1 VSREIQALVMVLLG
15 GAVLRITI
23 DGTFLRYVKPGL
35 GPFLL
40 ATGVVILILG
50 LLSAWYD
57 GLLRRAPAGAPAHDH
72 GHAHGHDDGH
82 GHGPGGPAAAWLLLL
97 PVLAIF
103 LVAPPALGAFSA
115 DRAVFVGEPTS
126 GFEPLPDGDPVDVPV
141 RDYVARAV
149 WDAGLTL
156 QDRRVALTGFAVPR
170 EDGDGWDVARLAL
183 QCCAADALASR
194 VQPVGDDVPLVDEGQ
209 WVRIVGTW
217 TEGGGLE
224 DPRAVPLIA
233 VESVELV
240 EEPREP
246 YE

>member
-15 GAVLRITI
+15 GAVLRITL

-40 ATGVVILILG
+40 ATGAVILILG

-57 GLLRRAPAGAPAHDH
+57 GLLRRTPAPVAADEDGHATAHAHDD
-72 GHAHGHDDGH
+72 GHDDGH
-82 GHGPGGPAAAWLLLL
+82 DHAHGGPAAAWLLLL

-156 QDRRVALTGFAVPR
+156 QDRRVALTGFVVVLR
-170 EDGDGWDVARLAL
+170 
-183 QCCAADALASR
+183 C
-194 VQPVGDDVPLVDEGQ
+194 
-209 WVRIVGTW
+209 
-217 TEGGGLE
+217 
-224 DPRAVPLIA
+224 
-233 VESVELV
+233 
-240 EEPREP
+240 
-246 YE
+246 